1 MLWKGGGRQRERG
14 MGGVQEAERTGLRRR
29 LQMLGGIRTVDG
41 AQGSALGKWLEGGAK
56 VYAGS
61 LEEEQQGTCGNRE
74 VSFG

>member
-1 MLWKGGGRQRERG
+1 
-14 MGGVQEAERTGLRRR
+14 
-29 LQMLGGIRTVDG
+29 MLGGIRTVDG